1 MFVSRHEG
9 WFGLHPGEPSVLDRL
24 PVGVYSVEFDTTRG
38 FFLQPSESEGV
49 ILSDNAVMLG
59 SNAGKERKIIEAYRR
74 RSTSTGV
81 LLSGDRG
88 LGKTMLL
95 RRVARLAL
103 TELEIPV
110 IILPC
115 AYEGVSGF
123 LANISQE
130 FVLVLDELEKMF
142 LEEEDQNMLLSLLDG
157 VSSHRRL
164 VLATVNDVSRLSD
177 HMMGRPNRFYYHLQ
191 FDYPLFDD
199 AVAYLR
205 GKGVE
210 LDDDKLMALRAVT
223 LLQPFNYD
231 ILSALA
237 DELNAGYGMD
247 DTLNDLNTDNR
258 DGCNVLLDVA
268 VELEGGCVVRG
279 STWVARN
286 DLSLGTSRKR
296 YGSFRV
302 SLYDAEGTGM
312 PDNAVTV
319 RPTRVTDTGFVLEV
333 IDNKVPMLLHVSDV
347 LKRTSPGL
355 VTGMVNGEEMVR
367 VIRAVAAPSPG
378 QWSREYRNASLAFS
392 ASARQV
398 ADDDGFVRCDPVP
411 VGD

>member
-49 ILSDNAVMLG
+49 ILSDDAVMLG

-103 TELEIPV
+103 TDLRIPV
-110 IILPC
+110 IILPF
-115 AYEGVSGF
+115 AYEGVAGF

-142 LEEEDQNMLLSLLDG
+142 TDEDDQNMLLSLLDG

-164 VLATVNDVSRLSD
+164 VLATVNNVNKLSD
-177 HMMGRPNRFYYHLQ
+177 HMMGRPNRFYYHLR

-210 LDDDKLMALRAVT
+210 LDEDGLMQLRAVT

-247 DTLNDLNTDNR
+247 ESLDDLNTENSV
-258 DGCNVLLDVA
+258 GCCVMLDVA
-268 VELEGGCVVRG
+268 MELEGGCVVRG
-279 STWVARN
+279 STWVDRG
-286 DLSLGTSRKR
+286 DLSLDTQRKR
-296 YGSFRV
+296 YGVFRV
-302 SLYDAEGTGM
+302 SLYDSAGTAM
-312 PDNAVTV
+312 PDNSVCV
-319 RPTRVTDTGFVLEV
+319 RPVRATDTGFVLEV
-333 IDNKVPMLLHVSDV
+333 VEHKITMLLRVSDE

-355 VTGMVNGEEMVR
+355 VTSMVEGHEVVR
-367 VIRAVAAPSPG
+367 VTRAVAVPAPG
-378 QWSREYRNASLAFS
+378 QWSHGAKRSD
-392 ASARQV
+392 QV
-398 ADDDGFVRCDPVP
+398 GDADGFVCCDPAP

>member
-49 ILSDNAVMLG
+49 ILSDDAVMLG

-110 IILPC
+110 IILPF
-115 AYEGVSGF
+115 AYEGVAGF

-142 LEEEDQNMLLSLLDG
+142 LEVEDQNMLLSLLDG

-210 LDDDKLMALRAVT
+210 LDENGLMQLRAVT

-231 ILSALA
+231 ILAALA

-279 STWVARN
+279 STWVSRN
-286 DLSLGTSRKR
+286 DLSLNMSRKR
-296 YGSFRV
+296 YGMFRV

-312 PDNAVTV
+312 PDNSIAV

-347 LKRTSPGL
+347 LKRTSPSI
-355 VTGMVNGEEMVR
+355 VTGMVDGEEMVR
-367 VIRAVAAPSPG
+367 VIRAVAVPSPG
-378 QWSREYRNASLAFS
+378 QWSREYRNASS
-392 ASARQV
+392 RQV
-398 ADDDGFVRCDPVP
+398 ADDDGFVCCDPAP